1 MSKRAERKAREA
13 LFASVVEDAPA
24 AGGHDEAIDEVT
36 LASSGLSFGEAEGK
50 RPLTMM
56 KKFRFQLL
64 AGWMAENLAPCRA
77 ADIGG
82 GKGLLAYLLSQHG
95 WDATVIDPVYQTLPE
110 KFKDLNTGRQI
121 KLGERESVPRLSV
134 PFTEDLAPRF
144 DMLVAM
150 HAHGCNIALID
161 AAERY
166 GKGFLILPCCIIDE
180 PLRPEPGVHWLPCLA
195 GYARAKGFTL
205 RPLRLNFKGQNIGLY
220 APPQK

>member
-1 MSKRAERKAREA
+1 MSKRAERRAREA
-13 LFASVVEDAPA
+13 LFASVADDRP
-24 AGGHDEAIDEVT
+24 AGGHDEAIDEGT
-36 LASSGLSFGEAEGK
+36 LASSGLSLTEPEGK

-82 GKGLLAYLLSQHG
+82 GKGLLAYLLNQHG
-95 WDATVIDPVYQTLPE
+95 WESTVIDPVYQTLPE
-110 KFKDLNTGRQI
+110 KYKDLETGRQM
-121 KLGERESVPRLSV
+121 KLGERESVARLSM

-144 DMLVAM
+144 DLLIAM

-180 PLRPEPGVHWLPCLA
+180 PLRPEPGTHWLPCLA
-195 GYARAKGFTL
+195 GYARSKGFAL
-205 RPLRLNFKGQNIGLY
+205 QPLRLNFKGQNIGLY
-220 APPQK
+220 APPQSQ

>member
-1 MSKRAERKAREA
+1 MSKRAERRAREE
-13 LFASVVEDAPA
+13 LFASVIENGPT
-24 AGGHDEAIDEVT
+24 AGGHDEAIDEAT
-36 LASSGLSFGEAEGK
+36 LASSGLNLSEPTGK

-82 GKGLLAYLLSQHG
+82 GKGLLGYLLNQHG

-110 KFKDLNTGRQI
+110 KYKDLTTGRQI
-121 KLGERESVPRLSV
+121 KLGERDSVPRLSL

-144 DMLVAM
+144 DLLVAM

-180 PLRPEPGVHWLPCLA
+180 PLRPEPGIHWLPCLA
-195 GYARAKGFTL
+195 SYARSKGFTL
-205 RPLRLNFKGQNIGLY
+205 QPLRLNFKGQNIGLY
-220 APPQK
+220 APPQ